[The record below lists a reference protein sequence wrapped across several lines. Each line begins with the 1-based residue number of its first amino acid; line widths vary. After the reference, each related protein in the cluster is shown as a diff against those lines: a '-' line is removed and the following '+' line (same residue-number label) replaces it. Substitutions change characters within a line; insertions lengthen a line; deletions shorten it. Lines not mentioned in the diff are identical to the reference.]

1 MKWVNST
8 RKVLNILAHIGLV
21 GLTVI
26 NATEKALNIAW
37 LRNFE
42 SVSLFS
48 LSKHRI
54 TIQVM
59 DLRIF
64 EFYERECSDET
75 KNDLLEKKLYI

>member
-26 NATEKALNIAW
+26 NASEKALNIAW

-59 DLRIF
+59 DLWIL